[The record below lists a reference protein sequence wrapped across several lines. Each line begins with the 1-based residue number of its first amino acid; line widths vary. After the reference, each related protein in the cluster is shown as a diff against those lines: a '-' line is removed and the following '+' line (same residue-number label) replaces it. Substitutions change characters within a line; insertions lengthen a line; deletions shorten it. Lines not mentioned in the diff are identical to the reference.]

1 LCRRLQFRHPSFQVT
16 NKDVLCVALA
26 GLLRKWVAVFSR
38 TVGVNFFLSHFI
50 HLSVD
55 DIGHGPFSHLYEQFR
70 EDVQEELQR
79 DPERRKLYEKFPE
92 VPADW
97 THEQSSL
104 MLVDA
109 VLEELGVAIDMNH
122 LDEPLQQIANITSA
136 KSIRCYWDE
145 CDDGDDEK
153 RNREILTSRDWIFIK
168 ECIFGGPIQEVVERF
183 GKKERIGRLDPR
195 LEWLYDI
202 VSNRHNG
209 IDVDKVDYFARDA
222 RHTLNE
228 AGMLDISISRKMCIM
243 MMTRCS
249 YHTLSLVFRKH

>member
-1 LCRRLQFRHPSFQVT
+1 
-16 NKDVLCVALA
+16 
-26 GLLRKWVAVFSR
+26 
-38 TVGVNFFLSHFI
+38 
-50 HLSVD
+50 
-55 DIGHGPFSHLYEQFR
+55 
-70 EDVQEELQR
+70 
-79 DPERRKLYEKFPE
+79 
-92 VPADW
+92 
-97 THEQSSL
+97 

-122 LDEPLQQIANITSA
+122 LDEPLRQIANITSA

-145 CDDGDDEK
+145 CDDDDDEK

-228 AGMLDISISRKMCIM
+228 AGMLDISISRQICIM
-243 MMTRCS
+243 MMARCS
-249 YHTLSLVFRKH
+249 YHTLSLAFRKH